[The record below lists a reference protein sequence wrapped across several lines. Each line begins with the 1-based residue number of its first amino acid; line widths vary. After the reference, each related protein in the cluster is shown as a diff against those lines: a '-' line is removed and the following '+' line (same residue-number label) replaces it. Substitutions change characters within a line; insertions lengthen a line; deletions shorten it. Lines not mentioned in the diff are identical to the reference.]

1 MQRISGKT
9 RRITG
14 LDWWGPQ
21 HVRYMDDEQRLA
33 KVEGLTNIRKEA
45 LRLAKEGADANE
57 VRNYISEGKKT
68 LAFEI
73 PDEDA
78 FKKAVNA
85 TKKYRSMRENE

>member
-45 LRLAKEGADANE
+45 LRLAKQGADANE

>member
-1 MQRISGKT
+1 
-9 RRITG
+9 
-14 LDWWGPQ
+14 
-21 HVRYMDDEQRLA
+21 MDDEMRMA

-45 LRLAKEGADANE
+45 IRMAKEGADADQ

-68 LAFEI
+68 LAYEI

-85 TKKYRSMRENE
+85 TKKYRKMRENE

>member
-1 MQRISGKT
+1 
-9 RRITG
+9 
-14 LDWWGPQ
+14 
-21 HVRYMDDEQRLA
+21 MDDEQRLA

-45 LRLAKEGADANE
+45 LRMAESGADSNQ
-57 VRNYISEGKKT
+57 VRDFITEGKKT

-85 TKKYRSMRENE
+85 TKKYRKMRESE

>member
-1 MQRISGKT
+1 M
-9 RRITG
+9 
-14 LDWWGPQ
+14 GPQ

-45 LRLAKEGADANE
+45 LRLAKEGADAE
-57 VRNYISEGKKT
+57 QVRNYISEGKKT

-73 PDEDA
+73 PDEDS

-85 TKKYRSMRENE
+85 TKKYRKMRENE